1 MVNRFIGK
9 VYGPLVVLVNAALL
23 LELAA
28 DLYAKWKERKAAKQ
42 ATAATETEE
51 DPDTEDE

>member
-23 LELAA
+23 VELAA

-42 ATAATETEE
+42 TTAVTATEEE
-51 DPDTEDE
+51 PETEDE